1 MRILIVCVSL
11 FYYSAD
17 CLSQINWV
25 EDWNKSTLEMA
36 TAKGTLK
43 MNSVEKE
50 VVFYCN
56 LVRISP
62 KKFLQTI
69 VPKYVSSR
77 KLNNS
82 SYLISLQRDLKR
94 AKKLPPLTANNDL
107 YEVAKVHAVSSGKKG
122 TIGHQNYTKRFKH
135 LNDVFSVDG
144 ENCDYGNSEAI
155 DIVFSWLI
163 DEGIANLGHRK
174 NILDPEFSHTGVSIA
189 PHKTYEVNA
198 VMTYGMK

>member
-1 MRILIVCVSL
+1 MRILFVCFSL
-11 FYYSAD
+11 FYYSTVG
-17 CLSQINWV
+17 LTQINWV
-25 EDWNKSTLEMA
+25 ENWDKITLESA
-36 TAKGTLK
+36 KAKGALK
-43 MNSVEKE
+43 MNNVEKE
-50 VVFYCN
+50 VIFYCN
-56 LVRISP
+56 LVRVAP

-69 VPKYVSSR
+69 VPKYISSR
-77 KLNNS
+77 KLDNS
-82 SYLISLQRDLKR
+82 SYLTSLQRDLKKS
-94 AKKLPPLTANNDL
+94 KKLPPLTANNDL

-122 TIGHQNYTKRFKH
+122 TIGHQNYTKRFQH

-163 DEGIANLGHRK
+163 DEGIPNLGHRK
-174 NILDPEFSHTGVSIA
+174 NILDPEFNHTGVAIA